1 MRGFRDAPCREST
14 PHLKRS
20 WGLTPTEGPE
30 QSTVF
35 AFFFRAGASTRAN
48 RAQDQRLDGEG
59 GTKREGH
66 PTQYPIS
73 IVPRRPVPHLND
85 MVARQSFLYVNP
97 PSARPIVNLGAHL
110 LRALPLYRP
119 RASLGGLFQA
129 HHEGRSRM
137 RTPHSRL
144 DWPNPRVPLLS
155 RGNAYSSGCGASGRL
170 PGVSRLAVLVS

>member
-1 MRGFRDAPCREST
+1 METRRVWNGDLRSLRARWVWGFLGTVEIPRGSA
-14 PHLKRS
+14 
-20 WGLTPTEGPE
+20 LT
-30 QSTVF
+30 
-35 AFFFRAGASTRAN
+35 
-48 RAQDQRLDGEG
+48 
-59 GTKREGH
+59 
-66 PTQYPIS
+66 
-73 IVPRRPVPHLND
+73 
-85 MVARQSFLYVNP
+85 FLHVNP

-129 HHEGRSRM
+129 YHEGRSRM

-155 RGNAYSSGCGASGRL
+155 RGDAYSSGCGASGRL